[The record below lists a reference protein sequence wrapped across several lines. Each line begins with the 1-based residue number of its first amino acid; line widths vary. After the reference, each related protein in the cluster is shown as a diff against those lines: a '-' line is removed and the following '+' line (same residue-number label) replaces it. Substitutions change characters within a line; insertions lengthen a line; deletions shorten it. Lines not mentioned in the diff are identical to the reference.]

1 MPQKKCVN
9 TFSTKTG
16 KFTAHRAKFSRC
28 EAEALCRANGQ
39 ELASFT
45 NKEDMQAAIDM
56 FNGNNCRLDP
66 NDPENYQY
74 DNCDSQPELENCPY
88 SSDDFTVYYNIGLNV
103 VKQADGSFKKSFSN
117 GMPWNEAEHS
127 KLYYRN
133 PEQKWQCPFGAFRP
147 DTQEEEYVFTI
158 GEKSDNCDY
167 ENLISYICLDPAK
180 RNPAS
185 LVMPPTKSRGFQV
198 GTFMLVGMC
207 ALVAFVSA
215 FVVAVFYRK
224 KKNREMEEKMEAASY
239 EA

>member
-16 KFTAHRAKFSRC
+16 KFTAHRAKVSRC
-28 EAEALCRANGQ
+28 EAEAICRANGQ

-74 DNCDSQPELENCPY
+74 DVCDSQPELESCPY
-88 SSDDFTVYYNIGLNV
+88 SSDDPTVHYNIGLNFE
-103 VKQADGSFKKSFSN
+103 KQADGSFKKTFSN

-127 KLYYRN
+127 KLYFRN
-133 PEQKWQCPFGAFRP
+133 PEQKWQCPITVLTP
-147 DTQEEEYVFTI
+147 DTLDEQYIFGI
-158 GEKSDNCDY
+158 GEMGDSCNF
-167 ENLISYICLDPAK
+167 EPRISYVCLDPAN

-198 GTFMLVGMC
+198 GTFTLVGMC

-215 FVVAVFYRK
+215 CVAVFYRK
-224 KKNREMEEKMEAASY
+224 KNREVEEKTEAGSY
-239 EA
+239 GA